1 MSDAL
6 AELNN
11 MYGLGVQAA
20 LADPEASKSL
30 RRKTGAAWDQYYH
43 GAVEGSRL
51 RESFEA
57 EMKATDV
64 DEEA

>member
-1 MSDAL
+1 MSDTL

-43 GAVEGSRL
+43 GAVEGGRL
-51 RESFEA
+51 RECA
-57 EMKATDV
+57 ESKKPV
-64 DEEA
+64 KRS